1 MTFKDLPV
9 AKKIILFDGICNLC
23 NSSVQFVIKRDKQ
36 ELYRFVPLQSD
47 LGKDILYQLNVNDT
61 SIDSIVLYE
70 PQETFYLKSEAAL
83 RILIGFGG
91 IYKLA
96 RAFLVFPKGFND
108 IIYNFIAKN
117 RYRWFGKR
125 ASCMVPTPELANKF
139 LS

>member
-36 ELYRFVPLQSD
+36 DLYRFVPLQSD

-96 RAFLVFPKGFND
+96 RAFLVFPKGFTD
-108 IIYNFIAKN
+108 IIYDFIAKN

-125 ASCMVPTPELANKF
+125 ESCMVPTPELANKF

>member
-9 AKKIILFDGICNLC
+9 TKKIILFDGICNLC

-36 ELYRFVPLQSD
+36 DLYRFVPLQSD

-96 RAFLVFPKGFND
+96 LAFLVFPKGFTD
-108 IIYNFIAKN
+108 IIYDFIAKN

-125 ASCMVPTPELANKF
+125 ASCMVPTPKLANKF